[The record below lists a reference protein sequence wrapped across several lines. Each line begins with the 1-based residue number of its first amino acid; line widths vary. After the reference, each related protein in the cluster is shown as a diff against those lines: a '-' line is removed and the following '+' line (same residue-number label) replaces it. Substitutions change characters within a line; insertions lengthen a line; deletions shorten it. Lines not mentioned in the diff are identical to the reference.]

1 METIDQHV
9 HRVLRALVRLDR
21 DLVRPRNFNDTHPR
35 IINNQLFWPWFK
47 NCVGVLDGTH
57 VSAWVRAEIQERYR
71 NRYSGLSQNVLAVC
85 DHDMRFVYVR
95 VGYEGSTHDA
105 RILRNT
111 LLDLNLGFPMAPEG
125 KYYAGDTAYT
135 NMPRFMAPFRGA
147 RGTQHERANY
157 LIATQNNI
165 VLACCTLH
173 NFIRDN
179 MPNDMYFNEEAALG
193 ALADAQDAGNEVQGG
208 QNFDFSQ

>member
-1 METIDQHV
+1 MQ
-9 HRVLRALVRLDR
+9 
-21 DLVRPRNFNDTHPR
+21 
-35 IINNQLFWPWFK
+35 
-47 NCVGVLDGTH
+47 
-57 VSAWVRAEIQERYR
+57 
-71 NRYSGLSQNVLAVC
+71 
-85 DHDMRFVYVR
+85 
-95 VGYEGSTHDA
+95 
-105 RILRNT
+105 
-111 LLDLNLGFPMAPEG
+111 
-125 KYYAGDTAYT
+125 
-135 NMPRFMAPFRGA
+135 
-147 RGTQHERANY
+147 NY